1 MNRRKKA
8 SRSPAQNENIRFNV
22 HRDRFDPRKADS
34 MNMNRLLQIW
44 NQ

>member
-22 HRDRFDPRKADS
+22 HRDRFDPGKAE
-34 MNMNRLLQIW
+34 L
-44 NQ
+44 